1 MWMMNLRLFLG
12 PMVDRL
18 RSAGPK
24 GLTQLYDN
32 KTCVGGLGGVLLNFA
47 GECCAWFS
55 LRLEA
60 GACQLLPASWIAMH
74 IWSKQTGFCIPRVVR
89 GR

>member
-1 MWMMNLRLFLG
+1 MHTALQTMWMMNLRLFLG

-60 GACQLLPASWIAMH
+60 GACQSYRRH
-74 IWSKQTGFCIPRVVR
+74 G
-89 GR
+89 